1 MFLSSRILITPW
13 FFFSPVNSTSLF
25 FSFHGFFVISSCGS
39 DLFSF
44 VKDILEACL
53 LKKCW
58 WQTLSE
64 NVFILLIYDGFVW
77 HTIPGRQ
84 FLSQS
89 FGGLISLI
97 SASHVTVG
105 SNNCHLLLIFFFFF
119 FCLLLRSLLMCSTV
133 LWQCVKVWTFHLSW
147 IYCSLSPR
155 FVFHQFSK
163 VPSFFFLCSFPSI
176 FFSILS
182 FKTLIRL
189 LLHLHGLPISFN
201 RAFIYVLFM
210 LNAR

>member
-119 FCLLLRSLLMCSTV
+119 LPAFKISSHVFYSFMTVCQGVDISFILDLLFPVS
-133 LWQCVKVWTFHLSW
+133 KV
-147 IYCSLSPR
+147 CLSPILK
-155 FVFHQFSK
+155 S
-163 VPSFFFLCSFPSI
+163 SI
-176 FFSILS
+176 FFLS
-182 FKTLIRL
+182 
-189 LLHLHGLPISFN
+189 
-201 RAFIYVLFM
+201 M
-210 LNAR
+210 